1 MCIRDRNYSGQKYH
15 DNLPHSPSIGLNGG
29 EGVNGGDSIV
39 SSVTSDKNLNANNV
53 GCNRRD
59 SIDNTVASSS
69 EGRLK
74 FPTPDSLTSGAPSM
88 AVSTKSLSTSIS
100 KGEEKR
106 INNNTSSYSCGGRL
120 KFFKG
125 RSIFYKSCYN
135 NVIKYSIKGS
145 Y

>member
-1 MCIRDRNYSGQKYH
+1 MHSTQYIKKEPHVSSTVPPSHQNYSGQKYH
-15 DNLPHSPSIGLNGG
+15 DNLSHSAVIGHNGDRG
-29 EGVNGGDSIV
+29 INGGDSIV
-39 SSVTSDKNLNANNV
+39 SSVTSDKNLNANN

-74 FPTPDSLTSGAPSM
+74 FSPPDSLTSGAPSM

-100 KGEEKR
+100 KGEERR

-120 KFFKG
+120 KFFQGK
-125 RSIFYKSCYN
+125 SIL
-135 NVIKYSIKGS
+135 
-145 Y
+145 